1 MQFFLFF
8 RFTFKNGGYLRL
20 SADIFCQAKA
30 PKYILC
36 QQNPIFMQKNDS
48 KNTFLSTYR
57 QHNSKNTLYIVFI
70 KYTVI
75 T

>member
-57 QHNSKNTLYIVFI
+57 
-70 KYTVI
+70 
-75 T
+75 